1 MPTIACVNGR
11 FLPISRATVSVED
24 RGFQFGDGV
33 YEVVRSYAGE
43 VFRLDAHLER
53 LVQSAQAIRLP
64 MRYSLPQ
71 WRRLILRAY
80 RMSRFPDAKIYLQL
94 TRGPAPRDHG
104 FPKAVRPTV
113 VITVRNLEPLA
124 PSLRRDGVSAI
135 TVPDLR
141 WGRCDVKSL
150 NLLANVLARE
160 DARAARVF
168 EAILIRDGHVTEGAI
183 SNVFAVIRGTVT
195 TSPTDPSI
203 LPGITRAA
211 TLDLVRAEGLSLA
224 ERGVSIQELRTADEV
239 FLTGTTMEIV
249 PVVSLDGANIGTGKP
264 GPVTQRLA
272 RRFTSMVAAEC
283 GAHRVAGSAARPRKR
298 SK

>member
-11 FLPISRATVSVED
+11 FLPIARATVSVED

-33 YEVVRSYAGE
+33 YEVVRSYGGT
-43 VFRLDAHLER
+43 VFRLDQHLDR
-53 LVQSAQAIRLP
+53 LVQSARAIRLP
-64 MRYSLPQ
+64 MRYSLAQ

-80 RMSRFPDAKIYLQL
+80 RMSGFPDAKVYLQL

-104 FPKAVRPTV
+104 FPTAVRPTV
-113 VITVRNLEPLA
+113 VITVRQLA
-124 PSLRRDGVSAI
+124 PLNPALRRDGVSAI

-160 DARAARVF
+160 EARTANVF
-168 EAILIRDGHVTEGAI
+168 EAILVRDGHVTEGAI

-211 TLDLVRAEGLSLA
+211 TLDLVRAEGIPLA
-224 ERGVSIQELRTADEV
+224 ERSFSVEELQAAEEV

-249 PVVSLDGANIGTGKP
+249 PVVSINGTAIGKGSP
-264 GPVTQRLA
+264 GPLTQRLA
-272 RRFTSMVAAEC
+272 QRFGDMVKAEC
-283 GAHRVAGSAARPRKR
+283 GARASRPAVRRPKR
-298 SK
+298 PK

>member
-11 FLPISRATVSVED
+11 FLPIAKAVISVED

-33 YEVVRSYAGE
+33 YEVVRSYGGTI
-43 VFRLDAHLER
+43 FRLDEHLGR
-53 LVQSAQAIRLP
+53 LVQSARAIRLP
-64 MRYSLPQ
+64 MRYSLAQ
-71 WRRLILRAY
+71 WRRLIVRAY
-80 RMSRFPDAKIYLQL
+80 RMSGFPDAKIYLQL
-94 TRGPAPRDHG
+94 TRGPAPREHG

-113 VITVRNLEPLA
+113 VITVRKLEPLNPA
-124 PSLRRDGVSAI
+124 LRRDGVSAI

-160 DARAARVF
+160 DARAANVF
-168 EAILIRDGHVTEGAI
+168 EAILVREGCVTEGAI
-183 SNVFAVIRGTVT
+183 SNVFAVIRGSVT

-211 TLDLVRAEGLSLA
+211 TLDLVRAEALPLA
-224 ERGVSIQELRTADEV
+224 ERAFSVEELRTAQEV
-239 FLTGTTMEIV
+239 FLTGTTIEIV
-249 PVVSLDGANIGTGKP
+249 PVVSINGAKVGNGEP

-272 RRFTSMVAAEC
+272 RRFAVMVEAEC
-283 GAHRVAGSAARPRKR
+283 GARDVAPAAMRRRKR
-298 SK
+298 AG

>member
-11 FLPISRATVSVED
+11 FLPIARATVSIED

-33 YEVVRSYAGE
+33 YEVVRSYGGKM
-43 VFRLDAHLER
+43 FRLDEHLDR
-53 LVQSAQAIRLP
+53 LVQSARAIRLP
-64 MRYSLPQ
+64 MRYSLAQ

-80 RMSRFPDAKIYLQL
+80 RMSGFPDAKVYLQL

-113 VITVRNLEPLA
+113 VITVRQLA
-124 PSLRRDGVSAI
+124 PLNPALRRDGVSAI

-160 DARAARVF
+160 EARAANVF
-168 EAILIRDGHVTEGAI
+168 EAILVRDGHVTEGAI
-183 SNVFAVIRGTVT
+183 SNVFAVIGGTVT

-211 TLDLVRAEGLSLA
+211 TLDLVRAEGIPLVERSFSVEELQAA
-224 ERGVSIQELRTADEV
+224 EEV

-249 PVVSLDGANIGTGKP
+249 PVVSINRAAIGKGAP
-264 GPVTQRLA
+264 GPLTLRLA
-272 RRFTSMVAAEC
+272 QGFGDMVKAGCGPRRAS
-283 GAHRVAGSAARPRKR
+283 RPAARRRKR
-298 SK
+298 PK